1 MTEFKASLVAFE
13 VQKSFANKFFSNKA
27 VAKTL
32 IDDTSSHLLDNL
44 YLLLFVFVSILH
56 QLFQKNVVI
65 RIWQN
70 TWASINLN
78 FHFQTKNKKDSEKT
92 TRNII
97 KISIKLGMLLRGDK
111 FSSEEKEFLVKIQ
124 KTLRTVAMTL
134 ISFYEVDHTY
144 DRNFVI
150 KYLTELETL
159 LKNLISKHLTDKSL
173 ARVEQIFGVVKTPE
187 FLDNIY
193 VPKRN
198 VEMRDIMAKV
208 VKDLNNC
215 IEAGVLQPIE
225 KCHQS
230 VMLSDA

>member
-1 MTEFKASLVAFE
+1 MLDLNETMGPHGGPGGYPETEFA
-13 VQKSFANKFFSNKA
+13 
-27 VAKTL
+27 
-32 IDDTSSHLLDNL
+32 
-44 YLLLFVFVSILH
+44 
-56 QLFQKNVVI
+56 KNVACAAAHAVLFTFFPAALTLGPMHPPSQK
-65 RIWQN
+65 RSSN
-70 TWASINLN
+70 G
-78 FHFQTKNKKDSEKT
+78 SEYN
-92 TRNII
+92 R
-97 KISIKLGMLLRGDK
+97 S
-111 FSSEEKEFLVKIQ
+111 
-124 KTLRTVAMTL
+124 TVAMTL

-215 IEAGVLQPIE
+215 IEAGVL
-225 KCHQS
+225 
-230 VMLSDA
+230 